1 MRSSD
6 DEYGAVAPIYDAAT
20 AWALDPLRR
29 ELADVVK
36 RERDGVTLDL
46 CCGTG
51 RQCLFYARGGREA
64 VGLDLSEGMI
74 RRAARPVKPVR
85 PQAARMLFIRGDAG
99 RLPFPDSRFAVSTI
113 ALALHEKPPGM
124 RPVILQEM
132 LRVTVAGGLIGVVD
146 YLSPQTGAQ
155 SALCLA
161 VKAVER
167 LAGRDHHAQY
177 ADYMRQGGLEGVLER
192 QGMRPFEVRRRIFG
206 LIGIALIRRPA

>member
-1 MRSSD
+1 MRLAD

-29 ELADVVK
+29 ELADVLM
-36 RERDGVTLDL
+36 REQPGTVLDV

-51 RQCLFYARGGREA
+51 RQCLFYAKAGREA

-74 RRAARPVKPVR
+74 RRAERLAKP
-85 PQAARMLFIRGDAG
+85 QTARMRFIRGDAG

-155 SALCLA
+155 SALGLA

-167 LAGRDHHAQY
+167 LAGRGHHACY
-177 ADYMRQGGLEGVLER
+177 AEYMRSKGLEGLLER
-192 QGMRPFEVRRRIFG
+192 QDLRPFEVRRRMFG
-206 LIGIALIRRPA
+206 LIGIAIVRRPA